1 MSMWIRVQ
9 CIIPILSMLCTARQQ
24 FGGQYTVFR
33 THTGSDFR
41 EVIAELPLRKATF
54 PAPSW
59 IHDFPCTPNYMVL
72 PECPVSFAVKVG
84 SSTAVHCSLSTRRTP
99 ANTHR
104 NIKDRWHASLRATR
118 VPGLPCCNFCHK
130 LAWQAK

>member
-1 MSMWIRVQ
+1 
-9 CIIPILSMLCTARQQ
+9 MLRPARLQ

-33 THTGSDFR
+33 THIGSDVR

-72 PECPVSFAVKVG
+72 PECPISFDVKVRFP
-84 SSTAVHCSLSTRRTP
+84 SL
-99 ANTHR
+99 
-104 NIKDRWHASLRATR
+104 
-118 VPGLPCCNFCHK
+118 
-130 LAWQAK
+130 